1 MNSFSLR
8 LAARWSTRGTACV
21 VALVLA
27 TAACGSTSAT
37 DTSGGADTSGGG
49 ADTALGNDVS
59 LVWDAA
65 TDTSAA
71 PKDVETAEDTAA
83 PVDAAET
90 PDVPVLLDVPAPQ
103 DVPVVQDTAPVLDV
117 QPMDVYIPPDV
128 PKPDVQTVDTQSAPD
143 VAEDPCPGGVK
154 WLLGDL
160 IHTDLMEPGLA
171 CNQCHAKKGP
181 VFAFGGTVYPGFH
194 TVDTCNGV
202 NGVTVEITGADGQV
216 VKMNTNL
223 AGNFHSN
230 TQVKM
235 PYTARVV
242 DSSGKER
249 KMYDPQTEGDCN
261 SCHTEQGTNGAPGRI
276 RAP

>member
-1 MNSFSLR
+1 MKRESFR
-8 LAARWSTRGTACV
+8 GAVRWDARAAMVS
-21 VALVLA
+21 VALMWLA
-27 TAACGSTSAT
+27 AACGATATTDTAGAT
-37 DTSGGADTSGGG
+37 DATGSGADTGVG
-49 ADTALGNDVS
+49 ADAS
-59 LVWDAA
+59 LVWDTAQDA
-65 TDTSAA
+65 GSTAQDG
-71 PKDVETAEDTAA
+71 TAEEDSAL
-83 PVDAAET
+83 VDATETPDAPEAPDVPET
-90 PDVPVLLDVPAPQ
+90 PDVPT
-103 DVPVVQDTAPVLDV
+103 VQDTTPVLDV
-117 QPMDVYIPPDV
+117 QPMDVYVPPDV

-181 VFAFGGTVYPGFH
+181 IFAFAGTVYPGFH

-202 NGVTVEITGADGQV
+202 NGITVEITGADGQV
-216 VKMNTNL
+216 IKMNTNL
-223 AGNFHSN
+223 AGNFRTNS
-230 TQVKM
+230 QVKM

-249 KMYDPQTEGDCN
+249 KMYDPQTDGDCN
-261 SCHTEQGTNGAPGRI
+261 TCHTEKGTNGAPGRI